1 MIVHPNSS
9 FFIFPIR
16 SLPANGSG
24 SVYPG
29 YKKSFFCVFPGRIIV
44 SSHSVLG
51 LCILGVAWGLAGGSE
66 GPDPRNPQ
74 AAPTLPSKN
83 ALESTTES
91 RLSIKAKE
99 DRKLMS
105 RQ

>member
-1 MIVHPNSS
+1 LVYVSWG
-9 FFIFPIR
+9 
-16 SLPANGSG
+16 LPGG
-24 SVYPG
+24 
-29 YKKSFFCVFPGRIIV
+29 CE
-44 SSHSVLG
+44 
-51 LCILGVAWGLAGGSE
+51 GVGWGLAGGSE